1 MLAQNLRQHT
11 IARRRQI
18 DQAVLWLNEH
28 PP

>member
-1 MLAQNLRQHT
+1 LVAKNKRQHT
-11 IARRRQI
+11 MVRRARI